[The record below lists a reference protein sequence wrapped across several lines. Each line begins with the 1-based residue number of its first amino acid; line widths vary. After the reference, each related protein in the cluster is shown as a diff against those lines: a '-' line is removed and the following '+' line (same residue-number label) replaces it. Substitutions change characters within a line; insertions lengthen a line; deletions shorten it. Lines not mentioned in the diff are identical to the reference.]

1 MKKTMVSALLLA
13 LLLLLTGCACKH
25 EQTHL
30 VNAAAATCTA
40 AGYTGDTVCD
50 ACEETVAEGS
60 AIAALGHE
68 PGERTGE
75 AEPTCTDEGYTGDI
89 LCAVCGAI
97 AQAGEAI
104 PAAGHS
110 ASAERA
116 HVRAGTCTQAGYTGD
131 VLCSVCGEVLE
142 AGTAGELGS
151 HVGVTLW
158 AVEATCLEDGYTGDI
173 FCDYCDLPL
182 IPGSVISAPGH
193 QLADT
198 SGQVMATCTRVGSWG
213 VGECANCGEYIDND
227 EMAMLPHS
235 FAGDVC
241 SVCGWL
247 APGLYQDGQ
256 RVATWDEMVER
267 GDIVIGWRD
276 EEFQIANPSL
286 SGTLAVAE
294 GVRLPSYSLST
305 TGETGITSLYLP
317 ATVRSLPEEFL
328 RGEDGI
334 TELRM
339 FGEMTVL
346 GGSALAYSSLPTFEI
361 PDSTREI
368 RELAFHKSKIKNITI
383 PASVESMEYY
393 AFSECGELESVVFEP
408 GSKLTE
414 IPKNAFE
421 FCTKLKRVVLGEN
434 ITSIHSSAFTQCT
447 ALEEL
452 VLPAGVQTLRHVFT
466 AGKGIKTVYFRGTQ
480 AQWDALDKTGIPE
493 SAQVIV
499 NYAE

>member
-1 MKKTMVSALLLA
+1 MKKTMLAALLLA
-13 LLLLLTGCACKH
+13 LLLMLTGCGCGH
-25 EQTHL
+25 EQTNI
-30 VNAAAATCTA
+30 VNAVTA
-40 AGYTGDTVCD
+40 
-50 ACEETVAEGS
+50 
-60 AIAALGHE
+60 
-68 PGERTGE
+68 
-75 AEPTCTDEGYTGDI
+75 
-89 LCAVCGAI
+89 
-97 AQAGEAI
+97 
-104 PAAGHS
+104 
-110 ASAERA
+110 
-116 HVRAGTCTQAGYTGD
+116 TCTQAGYTGD
-131 VLCSVCGEVLE
+131 TVCAACSKIVAKGSEIAAAGHVPGAVVGTAEPTCTQAGYTGDMLCDDCGEIARTGQQIPPTGHSAAAQRANVRTGSCTQAGYTGDILCSACGEVLE
-142 AGTAGELGS
+142 AGTPGEMGS
-151 HVGVTLW
+151 HVGISVWAAEVTC
-158 AVEATCLEDGYTGDI
+158 TEDGYTGDMY
-173 FCDYCDLPL
+173 CDYCDMLLVPGEV
-182 IPGSVISAPGH
+182 IPAMGH
-193 QLADT
+193 ALEDMST
-198 SGQVMATCTRVGSWG
+198 VVMATCTREGNWG
-213 VGECANCGEYIDND
+213 VGECRNCGEYMDGD
-227 EMAMLPHS
+227 VMALLPHA
-235 FAGDVC
+235 FEGDVC

-247 APGLYQDGQ
+247 RPGLYQGGV
-256 RVATWDEMVER
+256 RVAAWEELVER

-276 EEFQIANPSL
+276 EEFQIANPAL
-286 SGTLAVAE
+286 TGTLAVAE
-294 GVRLPSYSLST
+294 GVRMPQYSLST
-305 TGETGITSLYLP
+305 TGETGVTSLYLP

-346 GGSALAYSSLPTFEI
+346 GSAALAYSSLPAFEI

-368 RELAFHKSKIKNITI
+368 RESAFQKSKIKNITI
-383 PASVESMEYY
+383 PASVERMDYY

-408 GSKLTE
+408 GSRLTE

-421 FCTKLKRVVLGEN
+421 FCTKLRRVVLGEN